1 MSYFSEQTISVWNR
15 LLSATPF
22 AHYLAHSKRWRRFFF
37 VSGKARVPPTDSHH
51 FRLREIDSNLQTSTE
66 ELNHADG
73 NKTMFVAE
81 YIFTK

>member
-1 MSYFSEQTISVWNR
+1 MEKVFI
-15 LLSATPF
+15 
-22 AHYLAHSKRWRRFFF
+22 FF
-37 VSGKARVPPTDSHH
+37 VSGKARVPRTNSHH
-51 FRLREIDSNLQTSTE
+51 FRLREIDSNLQTSTD